1 MRYLAVFVLGVIA
14 GLGMETALAQDHR
27 IAPTAR
33 RTPPTF
39 RSAVTP
45 SWN

>member
-27 IAPTAR
+27 IAESP
-33 RTPPTF
+33 
-39 RSAVTP
+39 
-45 SWN
+45 